1 MKHSYISH
9 GTPPNTE
16 GARQRLVTP
25 FYRKRNRLRG
35 FTGSR
40 SNGKKVSVSRF
51 SPGCDSMKMNN
62 YICTLGRNLGTTW
75 LSRLRRT
82 VFLSSFFF

>member
-1 MKHSYISH
+1 
-9 GTPPNTE
+9 
-16 GARQRLVTP
+16 
-25 FYRKRNRLRG
+25 
-35 FTGSR
+35 
-40 SNGKKVSVSRF
+40 
-51 SPGCDSMKMNN
+51 MKMNN